1 MRSAKQD
8 RGTLAQAAQQE
19 AAFGT
24 LPLLPHERVWG
35 FGSFT
40 AISTGLAIATW
51 AFLAGGFTALFVGGK
66 EGLAAILIGNLV
78 GVSLVV
84 LAPSAKYGLEQ
95 YTLLRSV
102 FGRIG
107 VRVVVLGLVLIIE
120 MGWSS
125 VLAIMFGRATTN
137 VANQAFGTSI
147 DPNGLTVSLLA
158 ALAILVSWVVLA
170 KGPVSIKW
178 FNNIVAPVLAIVVV
192 GMAILLMTQYSW
204 STIMGAPALAPLEDS
219 TTSFLLA
226 LELNVAAGLSWWP
239 VMGNLARMTTSQRV
253 ALWPSV
259 IGMFGATVA
268 AAIVG
273 LFAALVLGDSD
284 PTVWM
289 IPLGGTTLG
298 VLALIF
304 IAFAN
309 ITSIV
314 SIIYSTCLAL
324 RQAGGRAIERLRWE
338 YLTAAFF
345 LLPLFAAFFPG
356 AIYDN
361 FFVFVAWNAVAFAPL
376 TGIGLVDYFLLRRRR
391 LEVRAIYDERPG
403 APFFFWKGVNVT
415 AFIALAAGITVYLLL
430 MNPQTFETT
439 PLFGSMTASLP
450 SLLASA
456 VVYYVLARAVLV
468 RTGMGGYPSGAGAA
482 GEVPSQQAG
491 PLG

>member
-1 MRSAKQD
+1 MSAGGTSQD
-8 RGTLAQAAQQE
+8 RATLGEAAERE
-19 AAFGT
+19 AAFGI
-24 LPLLPHERVWG
+24 LPVLPQERVWG

-51 AFLAGGFTALFVGGK
+51 AFLTGGFTALFVGGK
-66 EGLAAILIGNLV
+66 EGLAAILIGNLI

-84 LAPSAKYGLEQ
+84 LATCIPSAKYGLEQ
-95 YTLLRSV
+95 YTLHRSS

-107 VRVVVLGLVLIIE
+107 VRVVVLLLVLIIE

-125 VLAIMFGRATTN
+125 ILAIMFGRATTN
-137 VANQAFGTSI
+137 VANQAFGTAI
-147 DPNGLTVSLLA
+147 DPNGLVVSLLA
-158 ALAILVSWVVLA
+158 VLAIVVSWIVLA
-170 KGPVSIKW
+170 KGPISIKW
-178 FNNIVAPVLAIVVV
+178 FNNIVAPLLAIVVV
-192 GMAILLMTQYSW
+192 GMAILLLTEYSW
-204 STIMGAPALAPLEDS
+204 STLVGSPALAALPDS
-219 TTSFLLA
+219 TMSFLLA
-226 LELNVAAGLSWWP
+226 VELNVAAGLSWWP
-239 VMGNLARMTTSQRV
+239 VMGNLARMTTNQRV

-324 RQAGGRAIERLRWE
+324 RQAGGRAVQRLRWE
-338 YLTAAFF
+338 HLTAAFF
-345 LLPLFAAFFPG
+345 VLPLIAAFFPG

-361 FFVFVAWNAVAFAPL
+361 FFVFVAWNAVVFAPL
-376 TGIGLVDYFLLRRRR
+376 TGIGLVDFFWLRRRR
-391 LEVRAIYDERPG
+391 LDVRAIYDERPG
-403 APFFFWKGVNVT
+403 APLSFWGGVNVV
-415 AFIALAAGITVYLLL
+415 AFVALAVGVVVYLLL

-439 PLFGSMTASLP
+439 PAFRYLTASLP
-450 SLLASA
+450 SLVASGL
-456 VVYYVLARAVLV
+456 VYYALARAVLV
-468 RTGMGGYPSGAGAA
+468 PKGLGGYPSGAVSAPPA
-482 GEVPSQQAG
+482 GSRG
-491 PLG
+491 